1 MRGRGYKAGLIAIMM
16 LLLTAAAIM
25 QRALNHQRG
34 DPALGFTRVAPLE
47 NAPPMLAFTTVALG
61 GFRGLIANALWIRAN
76 ELQNEGKYFEMVQLA
91 EWITRLEPTFVQVWI
106 VQAWNMAYN
115 ISVKFPDPQDRWRW
129 VQRGMELLRDG
140 GLRYN
145 PKEALLYR
153 ELGWFFQHKM
163 GQNLDDGHLV
173 YKYKWAVAMTNVFG
187 GPRPKFDELLNPTT
201 PDARA
206 RAERLRTE
214 YKMDPEIMREVDR
227 LYGPLEWRLPEA
239 HAVYWGHIGLKYSKK
254 KDLITLRRVIYQSM
268 NLAVLRGRL
277 VSIEPMWFGPDLDKA
292 EAANAAYEQMI
303 AEETE
308 MKQGVQ
314 GAHKNFLRQ
323 LTYLS
328 YSHNRLAEANRWFA
342 LLKQRYPD
350 AVQPGLSLEEF
361 SLQLIMG
368 NFFEMSHDRIK
379 AQLEGLL
386 RNYWLHIGFADED
399 REEEER
405 AIGTENQ
412 ARYLWNYYTQKMA
425 SRRNVLALPPF
436 DEMKKI
442 VLDDMLRPGGASP
455 EIQMRLR
462 NKLGIPAPAAEPKPP
477 SSQ

>member
-1 MRGRGYKAGLIAIMM
+1 
-16 LLLTAAAIM
+16 
-25 QRALNHQRG
+25 
-34 DPALGFTRVAPLE
+34 
-47 NAPPMLAFTTVALG
+47 
-61 GFRGLIANALWIRAN
+61 
-76 ELQNEGKYFEMVQLA
+76 
-91 EWITRLEPTFVQVWI
+91 
-106 VQAWNMAYN
+106 
-115 ISVKFPDPQDRWRW
+115 
-129 VQRGMELLRDG
+129 
-140 GLRYN
+140 
-145 PKEALLYR
+145 
-153 ELGWFFQHKM
+153 
-163 GQNLDDGHLV
+163 
-173 YKYKWAVAMTNVFG
+173 
-187 GPRPKFDELLNPTT
+187 
-201 PDARA
+201 
-206 RAERLRTE
+206 
-214 YKMDPEIMREVDR
+214 
-227 LYGPLEWRLPEA
+227 
-239 HAVYWGHIGLKYSKK
+239 
-254 KDLITLRRVIYQSM
+254 
-268 NLAVLRGRL
+268 
-277 VSIEPMWFGPDLDKA
+277 
-292 EAANAAYEQMI
+292 MI

-386 RNYWLHIGFADED
+386 RNYWLHIAFADED

-462 NKLGIPAPAAEPKPP
+462 NKLGIPAPSVEPKPP